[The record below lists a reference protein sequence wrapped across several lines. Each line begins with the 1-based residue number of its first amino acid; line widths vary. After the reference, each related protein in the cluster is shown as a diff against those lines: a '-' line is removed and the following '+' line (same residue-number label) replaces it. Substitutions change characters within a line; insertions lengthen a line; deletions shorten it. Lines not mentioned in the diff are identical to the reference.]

1 MSEELIQQELNSNNE
16 TNMSHSSL
24 YNEIRILVESIESD
38 VVKSEKGNKAA
49 SVRLRKALR
58 LLNIPLKKH
67 FTIQAGTT
75 DSNSI

>member
-1 MSEELIQQELNSNNE
+1 MNMSEELIQQELNSNNE

-58 LLNIPLKKH
+58 LLKTRSGDFVKLTLGKI
-67 FTIQAGTT
+67 
-75 DSNSI
+75 